1 MKLEWDKTGE
11 RLYEIGVDKGVLYLQ
26 DSKGKYPKGVA
37 WNGLTNVN
45 DSPSGA
51 EPTKL
56 YADNKVYANLMSEEE
71 YAATIEAYMYPKE
84 FSECDGS
91 KEVAP
96 GVYAGQQNRKPFGF
110 CYRSL
115 IGNDT
120 EGTDYG
126 YKLHLVYGCLASPS
140 EKSHNTINESPE
152 TETMSWEVS
161 TTPVEVSTVVDGKKL
176 KPLSTLV
183 VDSTQTDVDK
193 LTELEKILYGDD
205 DAEAYLPLPDEVIAL
220 IGAVTTI
227 TPEAAG

>member
-1 MKLEWDKTGE
+1 MKLVWDQVGE
-11 RLYEIGVDKGVLYLQ
+11 KVYETGVDRGVLYLQ
-26 DSKGKYPKGVA
+26 DSRGQYPKGVA
-37 WNGLTNVN
+37 WNGLTAAN

-71 YAATIEAYMYPKE
+71 YAATIEAYTYPRE

-115 IGNDT
+115 IGNDI
-120 EGTDYG
+120 EGTGYG

-140 EKSHNTINESPE
+140 ESSHGTINDSPE
-152 TETMSWEVS
+152 AGTMSWEVS
-161 TTPVEVSTVVDGKKL
+161 STPVEVSAVVDGRKL

-183 VDSTQTDVDK
+183 VDSTQTDADK
-193 LTELEKILYGDD
+193 LAELETILYGSDD
-205 DAEAYLPLPDEVIAL
+205 TEARLPLPDDVIAL
-220 IGAVTTI
+220 VGAAAG
-227 TPEAAG
+227 TPEASG